1 MTIYWFFASLTSIE
15 IWSILVNLIQI
26 VLCCASPFPSQSL
39 FWLACRNFHW
49 EDSFATI
56 FHQIRKQTHGSF
68 VLLSIVQLWALHL
81 WPFVCPQLCEWRSQ
95 LKYQYSSWYLQRC
108 WHCPDIKTHRFRL
121 PDTNFLLLSLSP
133 TSHCHKSWT

>member
-15 IWSILVNLIQI
+15 IWSILVNLIQS

-39 FWLACRNFHW
+39 FWLDCRNFHC

-56 FHQIRKQTHGSF
+56 FHQIRKQAHGSF

-95 LKYQYSSWYLQRC
+95 LDLIQQSLIFYILLCWDIFCDAGTIEKGTVAKKEWKYTENSLW
-108 WHCPDIKTHRFRL
+108 
-121 PDTNFLLLSLSP
+121 TNE
-133 TSHCHKSWT
+133 